1 MVGPKIRRDAK
12 ERGTLFGASADEYE
26 RIRPDYPN
34 AAVRAVADRALAA
47 TTVEDEGEVP
57 SDPAELRVL
66 DVGSGTGKYGRALAE
81 LGFDVHAV
89 DPDAALLEINPL
101 PSTTAR
107 AEELPFADASFDL
120 VVSAQAWHWFDAK
133 EASAEFARVLK
144 PGGVAAIV
152 LNQLDVRV
160 DWVLRLSRIMH
171 AGDVYRPQWRPEL
184 GADFGAVEARNDEFS
199 VPMTIDD
206 TVALTAT
213 RTYWLR
219 SNDTVRARV
228 EGNLRGYLTEEHPV
242 SEPFD
247 LPYMCLTY
255 MAQKQ

>member
-1 MVGPKIRRDAK
+1 MAGPKIRREAK

-26 RIRPDYPN
+26 RIRPGYPD
-34 AAVRAVADRALAA
+34 AAVRAVAERALAA
-47 TTVEDEGEVP
+47 AAEGGGEVP
-57 SDPAELRVL
+57 ADPAGLRVL

-89 DPDAALLEINPL
+89 DPDSALLEINPL
-101 PSTTAR
+101 PSTTDR

-120 VVSAQAWHWFDAK
+120 VVSAQAWHWFDA
-133 EASAEFARVLK
+133 EAASAEFARVLK

-184 GADFGAVEARNDEFS
+184 GAGFGTVEARIDEFS

>member
-1 MVGPKIRRDAK
+1 MASPKIRRDAK
-12 ERGTLFGASADEYE
+12 GRGTLFGASADEYE
-26 RIRPDYPN
+26 RIRPGYPD
-34 AAVRAVADRALAA
+34 AAVRAVAERALAA
-47 TTVEDEGEVP
+47 AAEGGGEVP
-57 SDPAELRVL
+57 ADPAGLRVL

-89 DPDAALLEINPL
+89 DPDSALLEINPL
-101 PSTTAR
+101 PSTTDR

-120 VVSAQAWHWFDAK
+120 VVSAQAWHWFDA
-133 EASAEFARVLK
+133 EAASVEFARVLK

-184 GADFGAVEARNDEFS
+184 GAGFGTVEARIDEFS

>member
-1 MVGPKIRRDAK
+1 MASPKIRRDAK
-12 ERGTLFGASADEYE
+12 GRGTLFGASADEYE
-26 RIRPDYPN
+26 RIRPGYPD
-34 AAVRAVADRALAA
+34 AAVRAVAERALAA
-47 TTVEDEGEVP
+47 AAEGGGEVP
-57 SDPAELRVL
+57 ADPAGLRVL

-89 DPDAALLEINPL
+89 DPDSALLEINPL
-101 PSTTAR
+101 PSTTDR

-120 VVSAQAWHWFDAK
+120 VVSAQAWHWFDA
-133 EASAEFARVLK
+133 EAASAEFARVLK

-184 GADFGAVEARNDEFS
+184 GAGFGTVEARIDEFS

>member
-1 MVGPKIRRDAK
+1 MAGPKIRREAK

-26 RIRPDYPN
+26 RIRPGYPD
-34 AAVRAVADRALAA
+34 AAVRAVAERALAA
-47 TTVEDEGEVP
+47 AAEGGGEVP
-57 SDPAELRVL
+57 ADPAGLRVL

-89 DPDAALLEINPL
+89 DPDSALLEINPL

-120 VVSAQAWHWFDAK
+120 VVSAQAWHWFDA
-133 EASAEFARVLK
+133 EAASAEFARVLK
-144 PGGVAAIV
+144 PGGVAAVV

-184 GADFGAVEARNDEFS
+184 GADFAAVEARIDEFS

-206 TVALTAT
+206 TVSLTAT

-219 SNDTVRARV
+219 SSDTVRARV

>member
-1 MVGPKIRRDAK
+1 MAGPKIRREAK

-26 RIRPDYPN
+26 RIRPGYPD
-34 AAVRAVADRALAA
+34 AAVRAVAERALAA
-47 TTVEDEGEVP
+47 AAEGGGEVP
-57 SDPAELRVL
+57 ADPAGLRVL

-89 DPDAALLEINPL
+89 DPDSALLEINPL
-101 PSTTAR
+101 PSTTDR

-120 VVSAQAWHWFDAK
+120 VVSAQAWHWFDA
-133 EASAEFARVLK
+133 EAASAEFARVLK

-184 GADFGAVEARNDEFS
+184 GADFGAVEARIDEFS

-228 EGNLRGYLTEEHPV
+228 EGNLRGYLSEEHPV

-247 LPYMCLTY
+247 IPYMCLTY
-255 MAQKQ
+255 MTQKQ

>member
-1 MVGPKIRRDAK
+1 MAGPKIRREAK

-26 RIRPDYPN
+26 RIRPGYPD
-34 AAVRAVADRALAA
+34 AAVRAVAERASTAA
-47 TTVEDEGEVP
+47 ADEAGGEAP
-57 SDPAELRVL
+57 ADPAGIRVL

-89 DPDAALLEINPL
+89 DPDSALLEINPL
-101 PSTTAR
+101 PSAIAR

-120 VVSAQAWHWFDAK
+120 VVSAQAWHWFDA
-133 EASAEFARVLK
+133 EAASAEFARVLK

-184 GADFGAVEARNDEFS
+184 GAGFGAVEARIDEFS

-228 EGNLRGYLTEEHPV
+228 EGNLRGYLTDEHPV

>member
-1 MVGPKIRRDAK
+1 MAGPKIRRDIRD
-12 ERGTLFGASADEYE
+12 RGTLFGASADEYE
-26 RIRPDYPN
+26 RIRPGYPQ
-34 AAVRAVADRALAA
+34 AAVCAVADRAMSAA
-47 TTVEDEGEVP
+47 AVEAGGEVLAP
-57 SDPAELRVL
+57 GKLRVL

-81 LGFDVHAV
+81 LGLDVHAV
-89 DPDAALLEINPL
+89 DPDPALLEINQL
-101 PSTTAR
+101 PSTVGR

-120 VVSAQAWHWFDAK
+120 VVSAQAWHWFDA
-133 EASAEFARVLK
+133 EAASAEFARVLK
-144 PGGVAAIV
+144 PGRVAAVV
-152 LNQLDVRV
+152 LNQLDVRH
-160 DWVLRLSRIMH
+160 DWVMRLSRIMH
-171 AGDVYRPQWRPEL
+171 AGDVYRPRWRPQL
-184 GADFGAVEARNDEFS
+184 GTDFGPIQARIDEFS

-228 EGNLRGYLTEEHPV
+228 EDNLRGYLTEEHLV

>member
-1 MVGPKIRRDAK
+1 MASPKIRRDAK
-12 ERGTLFGASADEYE
+12 GRGTLFGASAYEYE
-26 RIRPDYPN
+26 RIRPGYPDT
-34 AAVRAVADRALAA
+34 AVRAVSDRALAA
-47 TTVEDEGEVP
+47 AAEGGGEVP
-57 SDPAELRVL
+57 ADPAGLRVL

-89 DPDAALLEINPL
+89 DPDSALLEINPL
-101 PSTTAR
+101 PSTTDR

-120 VVSAQAWHWFDAK
+120 VVSAQAWHWFDA
-133 EASAEFARVLK
+133 EAASAEFARVLK

-184 GADFGAVEARNDEFS
+184 GAGFGTVEARIDEFS

>member
-1 MVGPKIRRDAK
+1 MAGPKIRREAK

-26 RIRPDYPN
+26 RIRPGYPD
-34 AAVRAVADRALAA
+34 AAVRAVAERASTAA
-47 TTVEDEGEVP
+47 ADEAGGEVP
-57 SDPAELRVL
+57 ADPAGIRVL
-66 DVGSGTGKYGRALAE
+66 DVGSGTGKYGRAFAE

-89 DPDAALLEINPL
+89 DPDSALLEINPL
-101 PSTTAR
+101 PSAIAR

-120 VVSAQAWHWFDAK
+120 VVSAQAWHWFDA
-133 EASAEFARVLK
+133 EAASAEFARVLK

-184 GADFGAVEARNDEFS
+184 GAGFGTVEARIDEFS

>member
-1 MVGPKIRRDAK
+1 MAGPKIRREAK

-26 RIRPDYPN
+26 RIRPGYPD
-34 AAVRAVADRALAA
+34 AAVRAVAERALAA
-47 TTVEDEGEVP
+47 AAEGGGEVP
-57 SDPAELRVL
+57 ADPAGLRVL

-89 DPDAALLEINPL
+89 DPDSALLEINPL
-101 PSTTAR
+101 PSTTDR

-120 VVSAQAWHWFDAK
+120 VASAQAWHWFDA
-133 EASAEFARVLK
+133 EAASAEFARVLK

-184 GADFGAVEARNDEFS
+184 GAGFGTVEARIDEFS

>member
-1 MVGPKIRRDAK
+1 MASPKIRRDAK
-12 ERGTLFGASADEYE
+12 GRGTLFGASADEYE
-26 RIRPDYPN
+26 RIRPGYPD
-34 AAVRAVADRALAA
+34 AAVRAVAERALAA
-47 TTVEDEGEVP
+47 AAEGGGEVP
-57 SDPAELRVL
+57 ADPAGLRVL

-89 DPDAALLEINPL
+89 DPDSALLEINPL
-101 PSTTAR
+101 PSTTDR
-107 AEELPFADASFDL
+107 AEELPFSDASFDL
-120 VVSAQAWHWFDAK
+120 VVSAQAWHWFDA
-133 EASAEFARVLK
+133 EAASAEFARVLK

-184 GADFGAVEARNDEFS
+184 GAGFGTVEARIDEFS

>member
-26 RIRPDYPN
+26 RIRPGYPN
-34 AAVRAVADRALAA
+34 AAVRAVADRALPA
-47 TTVEDEGEVP
+47 TADEAGGEVP
-57 SDPAELRVL
+57 ADPAGIRVL

-89 DPDAALLEINPL
+89 DPDSALLDINPL

-107 AEELPFADASFDL
+107 AEQLPFADASFDL
-120 VVSAQAWHWFDAK
+120 VVSAQAWHWFEAK
-133 EASAEFARVLK
+133 AASAEFARVLK
-144 PGGVAAIV
+144 PGGVAAVV

-184 GADFGAVEARNDEFS
+184 GADFAAVEARIDEFS

-206 TVALTAT
+206 TVSLTAT

-219 SNDTVRARV
+219 SSDTVRARV